1 MSHCLCCRL
10 RNLAT
15 HTLLLISS
23 PAACTTITTCP
34 DNSPSL
40 RTHPL
45 PSSLSC
51 LPILQLALCCAHP
64 GPSCPAHPPPPPWFP
79 TTVHEPLEPE
89 YSILKQ
95 RIARRLRHEGHTD
108 QSVRGLSLTQLTQV
122 AERTITDDLEHLISQ
137 SVDPAQ
143 ADYAGEGLG

>member
-1 MSHCLCCRL
+1 
-10 RNLAT
+10 
-15 HTLLLISS
+15 
-23 PAACTTITTCP
+23 
-34 DNSPSL
+34 
-40 RTHPL
+40 
-45 PSSLSC
+45 
-51 LPILQLALCCAHP
+51 
-64 GPSCPAHPPPPPWFP
+64 
-79 TTVHEPLEPE
+79 VHEPLEPE